1 MAQGDKPIKEFRAG
15 GVRASIWQDEIAGKD
30 NETFSAFSV
39 RVEKRFKGA
48 QGVWQSTNRFRRSEL
63 ADLELVVFKAREF
76 ISLNER
82 EPQDEQAG
90 GPGAGRESVRPR

>member
-15 GVRASIWQDEIAGKD
+15 SVRAAIWQDELTGKG
-30 NETFSAFSV
+30 EELFSVFSV
-39 RVEKRFKGA
+39 RVEKRYKDSAG
-48 QGVWQSTNRFRRSEL
+48 GWQSTTCFRRSDL

-82 EPQDEQAG
+82 E
-90 GPGAGRESVRPR
+90 REKQ